1 MYRVYVGEKLIH
13 DTNIST
19 LRIHNAVAELELGK
33 TGRFE
38 FLMYEDHPRYSDI
51 VLMTA
56 GIYVYRGEENI
67 FSGRV
72 LRIEYGMY
80 NEKKVVCEGELA
92 FLNDTLIEPDA
103 YYGNFYG
110 YLERLVS
117 VHNMQVDASKRFT
130 VGRISFPD
138 FEGYEY
144 VYEEYATILA
154 AINASII
161 KHAEGYL
168 QARNENG
175 VRYLDI
181 LSYNDTAGTSNQP
194 ITLGKNLISLQRTED
209 GEDLFSAILPLG
221 GVVNNTRVT
230 IGSVNGWNNFVVD
243 EDAYNLCG
251 YVAKVVILEGIT
263 DPQKLKDA
271 AIAYLRENYIAASNI
286 EITMTD
292 MSHIDD
298 SYKSFTLGQNV
309 TVSSPKHFT
318 GTKTFKIMKM
328 TINVSDPT
336 QTRITVGKVNRG
348 FVESIA

>member
-1 MYRVYVGEKLIH
+1 MYRVYVGDKLIH

-19 LRIHNAVAELELGK
+19 LRIHNAVVELELGK

-92 FLNDTLIEPDA
+92 FLNDTIIEAD
-103 YYGNFYG
+103 YHYSNFYE
-110 YLERLVS
+110 YFARLVR
-117 VHNMQVDASKRFT
+117 VHNMQAGEDKQFT
-130 VGRISFPD
+130 VGKISFPD
-138 FEGYEY
+138 FAGYERTSD
-144 VYEEYATILA
+144 EYLTIFEA
-154 AINASII
+154 VNDTII
-161 KHAEGYL
+161 KETGGYL
-168 QARNENG
+168 QVRNEGG
-175 VRYLDI
+175 VRYLDV
-181 LSYNDTAGTSNQP
+181 LSYDDDTGTSNQP

-209 GEDLFSAILPLG
+209 GEDLYSAILPLG
-221 GVVNNTRVT
+221 SVVNNVRVN
-230 IGSVNGWNNFVVD
+230 IGSVNGWNNFIVN
-243 EDAYNLCG
+243 EDAYKLCG
-251 YVAKVVILEGIT
+251 YVAKVVVFEGIA
-263 DPQKLKDA
+263 DPQELKDA

-309 TVSSPKHFT
+309 TVSSPKHFA